1 MAPTDKGAKQGNKK
15 GMKGGA
21 PGKRPASKGKKN
33 QRYYRKQLSKVDK
46 EIKEI
51 EGLQKRISELQ
62 ALPEEEQKQYRRFD
76 QLPLSNYTKQ
86 GCLIVSLST

>member
-1 MAPTDKGAKQGNKK
+1 MAPTDKGVKQGNKK

-21 PGKRPASKGKKN
+21 PGKRPASTGKKN

-62 ALPEEEQKQYRRFD
+62 VLPEEEQKQYRRFD